1 MLIFLIKKT
10 TKTQA
15 KKNKDKITVICSNF
29 KNWFQEAF
37 KQNYKKIHG
46 ILLNLFIFTFSN

>member
-37 KQNYKKIHG
+37 KQNYKK
-46 ILLNLFIFTFSN
+46 NTWYFT